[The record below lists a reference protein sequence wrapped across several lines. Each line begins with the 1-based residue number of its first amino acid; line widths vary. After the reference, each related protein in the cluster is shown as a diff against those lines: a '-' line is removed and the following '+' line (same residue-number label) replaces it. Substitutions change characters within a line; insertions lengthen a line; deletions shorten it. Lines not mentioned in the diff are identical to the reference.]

1 MLPIE
6 LPVIL
11 FYLFSFLTIGS
22 SLMVITSRDPV
33 RAVLFLIL
41 AFFNAA
47 GIFLLLKAELIAML
61 LVIVYVGAVAVLF
74 LFIVMMLNIN
84 KSKAKENV
92 IGYAPLGIVVAIIL
106 FVELFFII
114 QSSATILE
122 SDNTNAENNKT
133 VVEEIVTEEA
143 TTEVVAT
150 KEKMSSLVDG
160 KEVLTS
166 DIEASTIEVTK
177 TDKKLRTNTEM
188 IGMVLYTDF
197 AYLFQLCGLIL
208 LVAMIGAISLAHR
221 QRDGV
226 RKQKISDQL
235 ERDRNKTI
243 EVVKVESGKGV

>member
-1 MLPIE
+1 MLPVE

-22 SLMVITSRDPV
+22 ALMVITSRDPV
-33 RAVLFLIL
+33 KAVLFLIL

-47 GIFLLLKAELIAML
+47 GIFLLLKAELVAML

-84 KSKAKENV
+84 TSKAKENI

-106 FVELFFII
+106 FVELFFIL
-114 QSSATILE
+114 QSSSAILE
-122 SDNTNAENNKT
+122 TDIAVVKTNSAITIESKGD
-133 VVEEIVTEEA
+133 
-143 TTEVVAT
+143 VAT
-150 KEKMSSLVDG
+150 KIENVELKVGDPNLVPD
-160 KEVLTS
+160 
-166 DIEASTIEVTK
+166 ASTDAPVDVEAIEK
-177 TDKKLRTNTEM
+177 TPAKKKLTNTEM

-235 ERDRNKTI
+235 NRDRNKTI
-243 EVVKVESGKGV
+243 EIVKVESGKGV